1 MGGAG
6 CDILNGEARAGSHY
20 HMPMRAE
27 GRVACPWQVVNCFNS
42 VTDELGSE
50 RTPLMT
56 ADISLSDAPHAH
68 TQTHNLTAKSHKIW
82 LVSFDPHTK

>member
-68 TQTHNLTAKSHKIW
+68 THNLTAKSHKIW